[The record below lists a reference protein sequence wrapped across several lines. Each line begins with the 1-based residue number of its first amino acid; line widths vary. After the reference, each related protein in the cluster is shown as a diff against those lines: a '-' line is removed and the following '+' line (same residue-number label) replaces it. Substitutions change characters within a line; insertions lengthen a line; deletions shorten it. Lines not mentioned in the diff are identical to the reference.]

1 MGWFT
6 NLFRREQ
13 TQAEQ
18 AQADQY
24 RQLFSSFDRASMLNA
39 TPEQLSANR
48 AQLHDLFASRT
59 WNSLDYDT
67 KCQAVQALEND
78 FAYQQ
83 GRPAKAVEVTSLRDG
98 CFGGWNAGRDTIRL
112 NENLLKSG
120 TLSSNPYAQPMPDA
134 NMQIFDTV
142 AHEGYHAYQSYALEH
157 PEVHA
162 DKAQL
167 REWALNEGKYY
178 GSGDKYLIQPQE
190 RDAWQYGY
198 SATTQAIQGIE
209 ARNGPEPELTKAEYE
224 NTALANS
231 YNAALAR
238 EQRRDPQVLQ
248 TMEQEMETAC
258 QQKGI
263 TYDFTGQSQTVA
275 NAPQPQAQG
284 VQQGQAPPGPVTRT
298 ISAQSIDMSCAM
310 GMDSPQFWN
319 HHGNTKADYMAL
331 AEKLPAV
338 QAGLAQGRTVDE
350 LKQDPELRDCV
361 SAYYDPDNMVK
372 VMQTPDG
379 GYEFED
385 NGRHRIMAAREM
397 GYDIPVQVVNAQ
409 AYAQT
414 QADQLKEAPQGQN
427 EVQTDSQEQ
436 TQAGNQEQAQVENQE
451 QTQAEDQEQA
461 QSEDQEQVQSQD
473 QEQTQVEDQ
482 EQTQAEDQEQV
493 QAEDQEQVQSED
505 QEQAQVE
512 DQEQAQ
518 AEDQEQV
525 QAEDQEQ
532 SQVEDQEQAQVED
545 QEQVQSQDQEQTQ
558 VEDQEQVQ
566 AEDQEQAQGE
576 DQEQAQG
583 EDVSM
588 EPMAQQEPQEEQ
600 SQGEDLSMDQA
611 AEQETQE
618 EQSQEQGEDLSME
631 QAAQEETQEEPSQG
645 EDLSMDQAA
654 GQEQDSSAGE
664 EQSSGQEE
672 DQSQG
677 YSY

>member
-451 QTQAEDQEQA
+451 QTQVEDQEQA

-482 EQTQAEDQEQV
+482 EQTQAEDQEQTQVEDQEQTQAEDQEQV
-493 QAEDQEQVQSED
+493 QTEDQEQTQVEDQEQVQSED

-532 SQVEDQEQAQVED
+532 VQAEDQEQVQAED

-566 AEDQEQAQGE
+566 AEDQEQAQAEDQEQTQAE
-576 DQEQAQG
+576 DQEQAQVEDQEQSQG

-611 AEQETQE
+611 AEQETQG
-618 EQSQEQGEDLSME
+618 EQSQEQG
-631 QAAQEETQEEPSQG
+631 
-645 EDLSMDQAA
+645 
-654 GQEQDSSAGE
+654 
-664 EQSSGQEE
+664 
-672 DQSQG
+672 
-677 YSY
+677 